1 MTDTRIVLCPIDFTD
16 LSRRELALA
25 TEVCAAFGA
34 RLVLHHNI
42 AEIAPGLTREWEWDQ
57 YNQAGYI
64 GGDETEARLR
74 ALLDALPDGVAGEAM
89 VSRGPVGSV
98 LLDMAARLPADLVV
112 LGYHE
117 LKNLDHASVTER
129 MLDEC
134 RSPLLVLHED
144 AAIDRFRLRGAPL
157 PVVVSTG
164 LGTASTAVTDYAF
177 ALARQAPLQLHLLH
191 VAAGDAARD
200 AALAQLRALVPADL
214 AGQVTCHAQ
223 EGQTIDGIVALAARL
238 GAGFVLMGEHARHWL
253 RDLFVRDTARAML
266 GRAACPIWYVPPRG
280 LSAARSRS

>member
-1 MTDTRIVLCPIDFTD
+1 MTDTRIVLCPIDFSE

-25 TEVCAAFGA
+25 TEVCATFGA

-42 AEIAPGLTREWEWDQ
+42 AEIPPGLTREWEWDQ

-64 GGDETEARLR
+64 GSDETEARLR

-112 LGYHE
+112 LGYHG
-117 LKNLDHASVTER
+117 LQSLDHASVTER

-134 RSPLLVLHED
+134 RSPLLVLHEG
-144 AAIDRFRLRGAPL
+144 AAIDRFRLRDAPL

-164 LGTASTAVTDYAF
+164 LGPDATAVTDYAF
-177 ALARQAPLQLHLLH
+177 ALARQAALQLHLLH

-214 AGQVTCHAQ
+214 AGQVTCHAT
-223 EGQTIDGIVALAARL
+223 EGETIDAIVGIAERL
-238 GAGFVLMGEHARHWL
+238 GAGFVMMGEHQRHWL
-253 RDLFVRDTARAML
+253 RDLFVQDTAQGMLHRAT
-266 GRAACPIWYVPPRG
+266 CPVWYVPQR
-280 LSAARSRS
+280 R